1 MIYTLARQYVSK
13 EMIPEFSEKEFGLLQ
28 SANIARHRLT
38 VEIFGIVLCAAIVM
52 SNTNHSVP
60 EGHFSQFFDACLIDE
75 LVRAVKQQEN
85 RLRDESVKR

>member
-1 MIYTLARQYVSK
+1 MQHVSK

-38 VEIFGIVLCAAIVM
+38 VEIFGIVLRAAIIM

-60 EGHFSQFFDACLIDE
+60 EGHVSQLLDAGLVDE
-75 LVRAVKQQEN
+75 LV
-85 RLRDESVKR
+85 